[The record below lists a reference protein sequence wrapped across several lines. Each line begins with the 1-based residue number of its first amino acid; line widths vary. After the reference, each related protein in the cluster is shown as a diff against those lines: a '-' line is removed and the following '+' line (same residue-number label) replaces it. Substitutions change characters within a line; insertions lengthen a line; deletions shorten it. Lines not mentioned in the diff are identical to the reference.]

1 MAQRTRTKETLK
13 PTTDIS
19 SMRSVICSFIPPALL
34 LVGCGYSKI
43 YSSEHHALLTKDEYL
58 NRIEQLDNEIIIDV
72 RTPVEYSRGHIPNAI
87 NISFLGFSFEERAM
101 DLDTNR
107 PIFIYCETAHRSP
120 YAMRKL
126 KRLGFKKIYDLKKG
140 YSCLRE

>member
-1 MAQRTRTKETLK
+1 MTRPRPLYLTL
-13 PTTDIS
+13 
-19 SMRSVICSFIPPALL
+19 VLA
-34 LVGCGYSKI
+34 LVGCSYSKI
-43 YSSEHHALLTKDEYL
+43 YSSKDHALLPKEEYL
-58 NRIEQLDNEIIIDV
+58 NRIAQLENEIIIDV

-101 DLDTNR
+101 ELDTNR

-120 YAMRKL
+120 YAMRTL
-126 KRLGFKKIYDLKKG
+126 KKLGFKTIYDLEKG